1 MKKTVKIIAVLVL
14 LVLAVF
20 CAVIITKEIIYV
32 SKQIESWKIPEYEGT
47 WLKQHIETLI
57 KKTISDLLIHFVA
70 LILLVINAFFIL
82 FDFYFQGPI
91 FDFQAKIKANYEASR
106 ERIKANREAKR
117 EIAKQKKYSK
127 LKSKI
132 EKMESDK

>member
-1 MKKTVKIIAVLVL
+1 MKKTVKIIVFVL
-14 LVLAVF
+14 LLALAVC
-20 CAVIITKEIIYV
+20 CAAIIIKEIAYV

-47 WLKQHIETLI
+47 WLKPHIETLI
-57 KKTISDLLIHFVA
+57 KNTISDLLIHFVA

-91 FDFQAKIKANYEASR
+91 FDFQAKIKVNYEAIR
-106 ERIKANREAKR
+106 GRIKANC
-117 EIAKQKKYSK
+117 EIRRKKSKQKKYEK

-132 EKMESDK
+132 EKMESDE